1 MGYVHSIKEHDK
13 LVNKLMH
20 RIEIDY
26 NEFRDDTLSKLSK
39 ISIPEDAKDTVVN
52 NLATRFSVLSY
63 VKQKILDDEGNILK
77 GFGQRVSEK
86 EAEYFI
92 DTVEFNIL
100 INSEINFCKRL
111 ESYVQ
116 TIFIDKICNGF
127 ESAQML
133 NTITDVNFG
142 HIVSVL
148 EKVDYKNKCKVDTKN

>member
-39 ISIPEDAKDTVVN
+39 ISIPEEAKDVVVN

-100 INSEINFCKRL
+100 INSKINFCKRL
-111 ESYVQ
+111 ESYAQ
-116 TIFIDKICNGF
+116 TMFIDKICNGF
-127 ESAQML
+127 ERAQML
-133 NTITDVNFG
+133 NTITDINFG

-148 EKVDYKNKCKVDTKN
+148 EKVDYKNKRQVNTKN

>member
-1 MGYVHSIKEHDK
+1 MGYVHSIKKHDK
-13 LVNKLMH
+13 LVDKLMH

-39 ISIPEDAKDTVVN
+39 ISIPEEAKDVVVN

-77 GFGQRVSEK
+77 GFRQRVSEK

-100 INSEINFCKRL
+100 INSKINFCKRL

-116 TIFIDKICNGF
+116 TVFIGKICNGF
-127 ESAQML
+127 ESAQVL
-133 NTITDVNFG
+133 NEITGINFG

-148 EKVDYKNKCKVDTKN
+148 EKVDYKNKR

>member
-13 LVNKLMH
+13 LVNKLMR

-39 ISIPEDAKDTVVN
+39 ISIPEEAKDTVVN

-100 INSEINFCKRL
+100 INSEINFCRRL
-111 ESYVQ
+111 ESYIQ
-116 TIFIDKICNGF
+116 TVFVDKICNGF

-133 NTITDVNFG
+133 NMITDVNFG

-148 EKVDYKNKCKVDTKN
+148 EKVDYKNKRKSI

>member
-1 MGYVHSIKEHDK
+1 MGYVHSIKEHDN

-26 NEFRDDTLSKLSK
+26 NEFRDDTLSKVSK
-39 ISIPEDAKDTVVN
+39 MSIPEEAKDTIVN

-77 GFGQRVSEK
+77 GFGQQVSKK

-100 INSEINFCKRL
+100 INSDINFCKRL

-116 TIFIDKICNGF
+116 TMFIDKICNGF

-148 EKVDYKNKCKVDTKN
+148 EKVNYKNKGSVGTKN

>member
-26 NEFRDDTLSKLSK
+26 NKFRDDTLSKLSK
-39 ISIPEDAKDTVVN
+39 ISIPEEAKDEVVN

-116 TIFIDKICNGF
+116 MVFLDKICNGF
-127 ESAQML
+127 ESAQVL

-142 HIVSVL
+142 HIVSIL
-148 EKVDYKNKCKVDTKN
+148 EKVDYKNNH

>member
-1 MGYVHSIKEHDK
+1 
-13 LVNKLMH
+13 MH

-26 NEFRDDTLSKLSK
+26 NEFRDDTLSELSK
-39 ISIPEDAKDTVVN
+39 ISIPEEAKDVVVN

-116 TIFIDKICNGF
+116 MVFLDKICNGF

-148 EKVDYKNKCKVDTKN
+148 EKVDYKNKC